1 MKKSLLLMRMAK
13 KRSFGNR
20 VTIALS
26 QEQIQFLR
34 ELIEKGEA
42 ENISQAVRRC
52 INIAIQRER
61 VG

>member
-1 MKKSLLLMRMAK
+1 MRMAK